1 MTEKSGSSRAMVDE
15 SVSDHIADARHLA
28 REVLTGETHLG
39 DADDWRQ
46 SLVSARDGIALV
58 WLLWVAMQGFG
69 VAVPAG
75 PILVTVGLGFSLYWG
90 IATAVA
96 TRVRLRYLERELE
109 RERHEIRDH
118 PEHEREEVRALY
130 AAKGFR
136 EPLLTQ
142 ITDTLCAD
150 DDRLLKVMMEEEL
163 GLFIH
168 HINHPLLVG
177 VWNAVGAAM
186 GTLLL
191 AAPVCVQQPH
201 TTRVW
206 LPAGAAVLMTI
217 IATVNAKLT
226 RRGAVQVSATW
237 LAMTAVCGGA
247 TYLVGELLAGRS

>member
-1 MTEKSGSSRAMVDE
+1 MTDDHISDH
-15 SVSDHIADARHLA
+15 VSDARQRA
-28 REVLTGETHLG
+28 REFLTGETHLG
-39 DADDWRQ
+39 DGDDWRQ
-46 SLVSARDGIALV
+46 SVVSARDGIALI
-58 WLLWVAMQGFG
+58 WLLWVTMRGFG
-69 VAVPAG
+69 VSVPTG
-75 PILVTVGLGFSLYWG
+75 PILVTAGLGFSLYWG
-90 IATAVA
+90 IANAVA
-96 TRVRLRYLERELE
+96 TRVRLRYLESELE
-109 RERHEIRDH
+109 RERLEIRDH

-191 AAPVCVQQPH
+191 AAPTCVQQPE
-201 TTRVW
+201 TTRIW
-206 LPAGAAVLMTI
+206 LPAGAGALMTI
-217 IATVNAKLT
+217 VAAINAKLT
-226 RRGAVQVSATW
+226 GRSAARLAATW
-237 LAMTAVCGGA
+237 LSMAAVCGGV
-247 TYLVGELLAGRS
+247 TYFLGELMAGRS